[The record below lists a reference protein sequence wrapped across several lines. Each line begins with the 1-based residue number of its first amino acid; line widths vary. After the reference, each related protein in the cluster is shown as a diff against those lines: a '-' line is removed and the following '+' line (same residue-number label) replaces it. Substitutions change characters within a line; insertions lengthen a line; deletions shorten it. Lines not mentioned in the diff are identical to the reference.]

1 MNIKERVVIFT
12 SFFIILMVFI
22 AMFFVFIL
30 PPQNNELIV
39 YNSNIS
45 PQQVSI
51 NMVTFKNKEDFSKYL
66 KASESEN
73 RFIDLRRYAFT
84 EIDTVQNLI
93 PEMEMFGAKLA
104 ESPDFSTTN
113 VRTLGID
120 EPDIVKTDG
129 KYIYLSSRI
138 LGAYPIFKPEPTPI
152 PMEDN
157 IRADE
162 MRSIPP
168 SVLPLPDTS
177 IKNKISVISALPPG
191 DMNIESVI
199 EDGDEILVSDNKLI
213 VVSTKYVRAYDLLA
227 RDKKSIK
234 KVWEFVSTKGSYID
248 KVRLLD
254 RKLYIVSRNSIVL
267 DNPCPVIPFV
277 KGDTEIMVP
286 CSSIY
291 RPVKPMPVSDVYSIF
306 AVNIDDGQEI
316 QSVSFLGLRDNF
328 VYYMTKNN
336 IYLTYVDDLNWDEII
351 KKYVLG
357 SKVLPDDVRN
367 NFLRVL
373 SYDISY
379 KSKMVE
385 FENIFNEYI
394 SGLDADTKLK
404 FVADLENEWSEYV
417 DRNIK
422 DILRT
427 VVVRIDT
434 NSLRIKNSG
443 SFPGRLLNEFSIDE
457 YDNYLRV
464 ATTLDY
470 TMVGRVMWFIRLP
483 DIVSSKNAVYV
494 LDKDM
499 NIVGSVEDLGITE
512 RIYSARFMGDKVYL
526 VTFRQIDPFYV
537 IDLSNPYRP
546 YKAGELKI
554 PGYSSYL
561 HPLNK
566 DLIVG
571 IGKDGA
577 SVKISLFDVSD
588 PSNPKETDKYVLS
601 SVYWSDILN
610 NYRAFLLDKRFKVFF
625 VPAGKAVYVFSY
637 KDKKLDLVKSVVVN
651 NPKRALYIDDYA
663 YIVGQREIV
672 AVDENS
678 WERAGEINILMD

>member
-1 MNIKERVVIFT
+1 MNIKERVAIFT
-12 SFFIILMVFI
+12 TFFIILMVFI

-30 PPQNNELIV
+30 PPQNNELVV
-39 YNSNIS
+39 YNRKIL
-45 PQQVSI
+45 PKQVNI

-66 KASESEN
+66 KASESED

-84 EIDTVQNLI
+84 ETDTVRTFI
-93 PEMEMFGAKLA
+93 PEVKRFGAKLA
-104 ESPDFSTTN
+104 ESPDFSATN

-138 LGAYPIFKPEPTPI
+138 LGVYPILKPEPSPI
-152 PMEDN
+152 PMEGN

-162 MRSIPP
+162 IRSIAP
-168 SVLPLPDTS
+168 SVLPSPDIFT
-177 IKNKISVISALPPG
+177 KNKISVISALPPS
-191 DMNIESVI
+191 DMNIESII
-199 EDGDEILVSDNKLI
+199 EDGDEILISDNKLI
-213 VVSTKYVRAYDLLA
+213 VVNTKYVRAYDLLT

-234 KVWEFVSTKGSYID
+234 KAWEFTSTKDSYID

-254 RKLYIVSRNSIVL
+254 GKLYIVSRNRIIP

-291 RPVKPMPVSDVYSIF
+291 RPVKPMPASDVYSIF

-336 IYLTYVDDLNWDEII
+336 IYLTYVDDLNWDEVM
-351 KKYVLG
+351 KKYALE
-357 SKVLPDDVRN
+357 SEVLPDDVKN
-367 NFLRVL
+367 NFFKVL
-373 SYDISY
+373 NYDISY
-379 KSKMVE
+379 RSKMVE

-394 SGLDADTKLK
+394 SGLDADTKVK
-404 FVADLENEWSEYV
+404 FVADLENEWSEYI
-417 DRNIK
+417 DRNIE

-434 NSLRIKNSG
+434 DSLRIKNSG

-457 YDNYLRV
+457 YDDYLRV
-464 ATTLDY
+464 ASTIDY
-470 TMVGRVMWFIRLP
+470 TMVGRIMWFVRFPNIA
-483 DIVSSKNAVYV
+483 SSKNAVYV

-499 NIVGSVEDLGITE
+499 NIVSSVEDLGITE
-512 RIYSARFMGDKVYL
+512 RIYSARFMGDKAYL

-561 HPLNK
+561 HPLDR

-588 PSNPKETDKYVLS
+588 PSDPKETDKYVLS
-601 SVYWSDILN
+601 SVYWSDVLS

-678 WERAGEINILMD
+678 WERIGEISILMD

>member
-1 MNIKERVVIFT
+1 MNIKERVAIFT
-12 SFFIILMVFI
+12 TFFIILMVFI

-30 PPQNNELIV
+30 PPQNNELVV
-39 YNSNIS
+39 YNRKIS
-45 PQQVSI
+45 PKQVNI

-66 KASESEN
+66 KASESED
-73 RFIDLRRYAFT
+73 RFIYLRRYAFT
-84 EIDTVQNLI
+84 ESDAVRTLI
-93 PEMEMFGAKLA
+93 PEVERFGAKLA
-104 ESPDFSTTN
+104 ESPDFSATN

-138 LGAYPIFKPEPTPI
+138 LGVYPILKPEPSPI
-152 PMEDN
+152 PMEGN

-162 MRSIPP
+162 IRSIAP
-168 SVLPLPDTS
+168 SVLPSPDMFT
-177 IKNKISVISALPPG
+177 KNKISVISALPPS
-191 DMNIESVI
+191 DMSIESII
-199 EDGDEILVSDNKLI
+199 EDGDEILISDNKLI
-213 VVSTKYVRAYDLLA
+213 VVNTKYVRAYDLLT

-234 KVWEFVSTKGSYID
+234 KVWEFTSTKDSYID

-254 RKLYIVSRNSIVL
+254 GKLYIVSRNRIIP

-291 RPVKPMPVSDVYSIF
+291 RPVKLMPASDVYSIF
-306 AVNIDDGQEI
+306 AVNINNGQEI

-336 IYLTYVDDLNWDEII
+336 IYLTYVDDLNWDEVM
-351 KKYVLG
+351 KKYALE
-357 SKVLPDDVRN
+357 SEVLPDNVKN
-367 NFLRVL
+367 NFFKVL
-373 SYDISY
+373 NYDISY
-379 KSKMVE
+379 RSKMVE

-394 SGLDADTKLK
+394 SGLDADTKVK
-404 FVADLENEWSEYV
+404 FVADLENEWSEYI
-417 DRNIK
+417 DRNIE

-434 NSLRIKNSG
+434 DSLRIKNSG

-457 YDNYLRV
+457 YDDYLRV
-464 ATTLDY
+464 ASTIDY
-470 TMVGRVMWFIRLP
+470 TMVGRIMWFVRFPNIA
-483 DIVSSKNAVYV
+483 SSKNAVYV

-499 NIVGSVEDLGITE
+499 NIVSSVEDLGITE
-512 RIYSARFMGDKVYL
+512 RIYSARFMGDKAYL

-561 HPLNK
+561 HPLDK

-588 PSNPKETDKYVLS
+588 PSDPKETDKYVLS
-601 SVYWSDILN
+601 SVYWSDVLS

-637 KDKKLDLVKSVVVN
+637 KNKKLDLVKSIVVN
-651 NPKRALYIDDYA
+651 NPKRALYIDNYA

-678 WERAGEINILMD
+678 WERVGEISILMD

>member
-162 MRSIPP
+162 MRNIAP

-512 RIYSARFMGDKVYL
+512 RIYSARFMGDKAYL